1 MRLASQIILTLSLSK
16 ERYSPHEIEKSMQY
30 NPPDD
35 NSNTVSTFDSSLI
48 IFLDLVKSNHR
59 SCSIKKAVHRKTIFT
74 GKHRCIR
81 ILRIFKNAYFE
92 EHMQAATF
100 VWCMRIKKTLMT
112 QSKKFEIIFFPLKL
126 KKTPWW
132 TRLRRTI
139 EPWINYC
146 ITYTFL
152 ENLCQWVLI
161 NKTMVKSRLGIF
173 FTQYLQIHDGIV
185 KIRGNNFNVTKYFA
199 CKPQIYIYK
208 TMIKPLNMMKNN
220 KVRNKIMAISRLYSE
235 TFYFMRYTLKI
246 L

>member
-16 ERYSPHEIEKSMQY
+16 NRYSPPEIEKSMQY

-126 KKTPWW
+126 KKNALVNSTSK
-132 TRLRRTI
+132 
-139 EPWINYC
+139 NY
-146 ITYTFL
+146 
-152 ENLCQWVLI
+152 WAM
-161 NKTMVKSRLGIF
+161 NKLL
-173 FTQYLQIHDGIV
+173 YHL
-185 KIRGNNFNVTKYFA
+185 
-199 CKPQIYIYK
+199 YISW
-208 TMIKPLNMMKNN
+208 KPLSMGFN
-220 KVRNKIMAISRLYSE
+220 
-235 TFYFMRYTLKI
+235 
-246 L
+246 